1 MDENNRHPF
10 AYICILMAYLHYFS
24 WHMRWHRHP
33 LLHSNRIMAI
43 VLINAH
49 DKERIDK
56 TCCVDNHHCDQQDK
70 HSFKV
75 PIARHMGIVSFG
87 APLLYGF
94 QSTFHF

>member
-1 MDENNRHPF
+1 MRIIGIHLFIAVFYGIPALF
-10 AYICILMAYLHYFS
+10 FVAYALAS
-24 WHMRWHRHP
+24 SS

-56 TCCVDNHHCDQQDK
+56 TRCCVDNHHCDQQDK

-75 PIARHMGIVSFG
+75 AIARHMGIVSFG